1 MPGLILAAAVTP
13 DNTPGGYIL
22 TFAAPIGLFAVVAA
36 ILYLLFSRPHRR
48 VPARRTLLPARTS
61 VPEPGAAR
69 AASIAGGLPLAAG
82 GGATETHLE
91 AAGAIHAAETETE
104 TKAGTGL
111 ASGPVTG
118 PDDAEQTDG
127 ESPATEGT
135 EASE

>member
-1 MPGLILAAAVTP
+1 VPGLILAAAVTP

-22 TFAAPIGLFAVVAA
+22 TFAAPIGLFVAVAA

-48 VPARRTLLPARTS
+48 IPARRALLPARTS

-82 GGATETHLE
+82 GGTTETHLE
-91 AAGAIHAAETETE
+91 AAGAIHAAEAEAE
-104 TKAGTGL
+104 NGTGL

-118 PDDAEQTDG
+118 PADAEQPDG
-127 ESPATEGT
+127 ETPATEGT

>member
-1 MPGLILAAAVTP
+1 VPGLILAAAVTP

-22 TFAAPIGLFAVVAA
+22 TFAAPIGLFVVVAA

-48 VPARRTLLPARTS
+48 IPGRRALLPARTS

-104 TKAGTGL
+104 TGL
-111 ASGPVTG
+111 ASGQTTG
-118 PDDAEQTDG
+118 PADAEQPDG
-127 ESPATEGT
+127 ETPATEGT

>member
-1 MPGLILAAAVTP
+1 MPGLILAEAVTP

-22 TFAAPIGLFAVVAA
+22 TFAAPIGLFVVVAA

-48 VPARRTLLPARTS
+48 IPARRALLPARTS

-104 TKAGTGL
+104 TETRAGTGL
-111 ASGPVTG
+111 APGPVTG
-118 PDDAEQTDG
+118 PDDAEQPDG
-127 ESPATEGT
+127 ETPGT